1 MVSNLYSRFVLPRLM
16 DWAMSGTE
24 LATYR
29 AALLK
34 DVTGDVLEV
43 GFGTGLNL
51 PYYALAAAQLTS
63 LTVID
68 ANEGMGAIAAPRVEA
83 SPIPVNLAIL
93 NGEALPMADASFDC
107 VVSTWTLCS
116 IAKVEQALAE
126 IHRVLR
132 PGGRFFFIEHGRSP
146 DPGLAKWQDR
156 LTPLQK
162 RIADGCHL
170 NRPIRDLVAQIFEQA
185 SVETFYAASLPQ
197 VGGYF
202 YQGTA
207 IKGQS

>member
-170 NRPIRDLVAQIFEQA
+170 NRPIRDLVAQTFNET